1 MRQRGDTIV
10 EVLLATVI
18 ISAVIAAAYSLT
30 NRATRFNQTSVERTK
45 VANLMREQVELVR
58 GARTAAG
65 GGSSSVWDDIM
76 DAASAG
82 SPVYKDDAPCDPTT
96 GTTTFYISTANTFE
110 SYDKG
115 NPFQDAHSSDIFAIW
130 LEAYLGPSDDYIDV
144 HARACWEGIGGEATQ
159 RSAIVLR
166 LAV

>member
-1 MRQRGDTIV
+1 MTQRGDTIV

-18 ISAVIAAAYSLT
+18 VSAVMAAAFSLT
-30 NRATRFNQTSVERTK
+30 NRATRLNQTSVERTT

-65 GGSSSVWDDIM
+65 NDSNPIWDSVLT
-76 DAASAG
+76 AASTG
-82 SPVYKDDAPCDPTT
+82 SPSYLTDQPCEPTNDDA
-96 GTTTFYISTANTFE
+96 FYISTSNTFNI
-110 SYDKG
+110 YDKSAR
-115 NPFQDAHSSDIFAIW
+115 FQDAHSSDIFSIW
-130 LEAYLGPSDDYIDV
+130 LESYRQSSGEYVDI
-144 HARACWEGIGGEATQ
+144 HARACWEGIGGEAMQ